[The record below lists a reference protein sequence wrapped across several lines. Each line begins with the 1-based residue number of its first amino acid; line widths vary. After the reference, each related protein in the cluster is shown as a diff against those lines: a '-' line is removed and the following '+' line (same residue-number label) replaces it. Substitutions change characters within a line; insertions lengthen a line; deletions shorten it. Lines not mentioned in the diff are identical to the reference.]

1 MKELITSRLISRK
14 QLEISVHKDYTSQ
27 ICKHF
32 YLYEDGVF
40 LKELHIAST
49 SQTMHHIRYFVNN
62 LPTFSLSKVYEI
74 QDDKCL
80 FSTID
85 CSVLMRDGFNNERYY
100 YAGEMGAIYSLSH
113 TKFVLFAP
121 SASEVYVQLFSKKGK
136 EIHLMKRNDS
146 NGIFTYNAIGD
157 FDGFEYLYLLKINGK
172 YIEAV
177 DPYALSLTVNGKRGV
192 IINKNKFD
200 IDFHDDKLPP
210 LNSEVNSIIYEMSIR
225 DFTSSLHTNI
235 KNKAKFSALSEENRV
250 SENNHPVGLDYLK
263 YLGVSHVQLLPVTDF
278 YTTNELFPEITYN
291 WGYDPRIMFSL
302 KGSYANDVNNPY
314 QRIYEFKNMVA
325 SLHEQGIRVIMD
337 MVFNHQFCL
346 EHSSFEKI
354 VPNYYFRFNDDGTLS
369 NGSFC
374 GNELESR
381 HLMVRKYIVDCC
393 LMYVKEFHIDGF
405 RFDLM
410 GLTDQ
415 ETVLEVYQKCKK
427 INPDFMLYGEG
438 WDMPS
443 SLPQK
448 DKTTL
453 NNAHQLKDIGFF
465 NDRYREIVKG
475 KSADHELGFKGY
487 LLGDSNYFDSF
498 IHCFLASTLPISMPP
513 LFVEPKQ
520 SINYIECHDNATIY
534 DKLLI
539 SNGNESEKDRLKR
552 ISLLNATLIFSY
564 GVCFLHSGQEIGLS
578 KKGVYNSYNAPDEI
592 NGFDVEVL
600 DKRFDMAKFV
610 SEAIALKKKYPFFNY
625 ASREEIKENV
635 KYENYYNRAIF
646 TLVNQEPF
654 KEVKIIINPL
664 NEPIQLSLDSYYSVI
679 FNEYGNIKDY
689 YAQNL
694 TINGISLVIIVKE

>member
-14 QLEISVHKDYTSQ
+14 QLEIAVHKDYSSQ

-32 YLYEDGVF
+32 YLYEDGALLRE
-40 LKELHIAST
+40 LKVDSV
-49 SQTMHHIRYFVNN
+49 SQTMHHMRYLITN
-62 LPTFSLSKVYEI
+62 LPVFSLAKVYEI

-80 FSTID
+80 FSTVD
-85 CSVLMRDGFNNERYY
+85 CSILMRDGFNNNRYY
-100 YAGEMGAIYSLSH
+100 YAGEMGAIYSLTH

-121 SASEVYVQLFSKKGK
+121 SANEVYVQLFSKKGK
-136 EIHLMKRNDS
+136 EIHVMKRNDS

-157 FDGFEYLYLLKINGK
+157 YDGFEYLYLLKINGR

-192 IINKNKFD
+192 IINKNKFK

-210 LNSEVNSIIYEMSIR
+210 LKNEVNSIIYEMSIR

-235 KNKAKFSALSEENRV
+235 KNKAKFSALSEEGKV

-263 YLGVSHVQLLPVTDF
+263 YLGITHIQLLPVTDF
-278 YTTNELFPEITYN
+278 YTTNELFPETTYN

-302 KGSYANDVNNPY
+302 KGSYGNDVINPY
-314 QRIYEFKNMVA
+314 QRIYEFKNLVS
-325 SLHEQGIRVIMD
+325 SLHENGIRVIMD
-337 MVFNHQFCL
+337 MVFNHQFSL

-354 VPNYYFRFNDDGTLS
+354 VPNYYFRFYEDGTLS

-381 HLMVRKYIVDCC
+381 HLMVRKYIIDCC
-393 LMYVKEFHIDGF
+393 VMYVEEFHIDGF

-415 ETVLEVYQKCKK
+415 DTILEVYQKCKK

-443 SLPQK
+443 ALSSK
-448 DKTTL
+448 EKTTL
-453 NNAHQLKDIGFF
+453 NNAHLLKDIGFF

-475 KSADHELGFKGY
+475 KSSDHELGFKGY
-487 LLGDSNYFDSF
+487 LLGDVNYFDSF

-539 SNGNESEKDRLKR
+539 SNGHETEKERLKR
-552 ISLLNATLIFSY
+552 ICLLNATLIFSY
-564 GVCFLHSGQEIGLS
+564 GVCFIHSGQEIGLS
-578 KKGVYNSYNAPDEI
+578 KKGVYNSYNASDEI

-610 SEAIALKKKYPFFNY
+610 SEAIALKKKYPFFNF
-625 ASREEIKENV
+625 ASKEEIKENV

-646 TLVNQEPF
+646 TLVNQKPF